1 MKLAGTICYEIM
13 IDNDED
19 LDILFIDRKSVRQV
33 TVLSKC
39 LDFDVKRR
47 SIVDTFH
54 LGQLNCRHPTTS
66 TPYHGM

>member
-1 MKLAGTICYEIM
+1 MSVKLAGTICYEIM

-39 LDFDVKRR
+39 LDFDVKR
-47 SIVDTFH
+47 
-54 LGQLNCRHPTTS
+54 
-66 TPYHGM
+66 